1 MFWIL
6 FWNGKFNSK
15 YFNAV
20 IGWRF
25 LNVRKTT
32 CDYYSPQNAKI
43 HVRTLVC
50 KNVTQY
56 IRMPTKLF
64 CVLAAICHSTT
75 FRHKV
80 CVYWCWWCWILCSMS
95 KYPQTHN
102 IRMYKCMSMN
112 AIMCTHWM
120 DCKYANINI
129 HIKLFIYINMA
140 PSFSRFFRFVRHSA
154 HFVSLARIGVFG
166 QSLMQILQFKLKD
179 GYCTLHV
186 HALYAIV
193 CICCIFVRDD
203 WMCDHV

>member
-6 FWNGKFNSK
+6 FWNEKFNSK

-80 CVYWCWWCWILCSMS
+80 CVCIGAGGAEYCAVC
-95 KYPQTHN
+95 
-102 IRMYKCMSMN
+102 R
-112 AIMCTHWM
+112 
-120 DCKYANINI
+120 NI
-129 HIKLFIYINMA
+129 HRHTIFACINVWVWMLLCAHIEWIVNMQISIYISNYL
-140 PSFSRFFRFVRHSA
+140 F
-154 HFVSLARIGVFG
+154 
-166 QSLMQILQFKLKD
+166 
-179 GYCTLHV
+179 T
-186 HALYAIV
+186 
-193 CICCIFVRDD
+193 
-203 WMCDHV
+203 